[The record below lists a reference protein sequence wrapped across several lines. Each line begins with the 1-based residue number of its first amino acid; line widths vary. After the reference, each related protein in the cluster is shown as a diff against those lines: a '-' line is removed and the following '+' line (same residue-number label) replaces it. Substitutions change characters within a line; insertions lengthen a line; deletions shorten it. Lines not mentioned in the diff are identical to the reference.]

1 MTEDK
6 TRHEEQA
13 NERTTSREAQTNP
26 REESVIDSIAV
37 LPARNLVVYPHM
49 TATLVADRPGSVK
62 ALEEALQQDKMA
74 MVLMQRNP
82 DTEQPAPDELHGYG
96 TLVRI
101 RNLMKLPEDR
111 IHAVVHGVSRARVTE
126 VLETDPILRVRAEL
140 QSVRQDDSRDESVA
154 ESMEGKAL
162 VHNLVE
168 QFQRL
173 IDLVPTMS
181 EELRIPLLNLDDNP
195 SKMADFIA
203 FNLKLSR
210 EDQQAMLELG
220 DVRDRLKALT
230 FLIAREIEVAETG
243 SRIQSQVEDKMGKA
257 QREYYLREQMKAI
270 QRELGEEGEAHG
282 EELAGMREKIEAAG
296 MPEEARAEA
305 ERELKRL
312 ERIPA
317 ISPEYS
323 TLRTYLEWLSELP
336 WSSSSDDQLDIARA
350 RTILD
355 DDHYG
360 LEKIKDRILEHLA
373 VRSLKPDSKGSIL
386 CFVGPPGVGKTS
398 LGKSIARALDRRFV
412 RISLGGVHDEADI
425 RGHRRTYIG
434 ALPGRIIQSLRKAGT
449 NNPVFMLDE
458 IDKLGRDF
466 RGDPASALLEVLD
479 PEQNDTFTDHYVD
492 LPFDLSNVMF
502 VTTANMLAGIPEPL
516 RDRMEVIALSGYTE
530 EEKIE
535 IARRYLVPRELE
547 AHGLT
552 SEDATLDDGAVGRII
567 SAYTREA
574 GLRNLERKI
583 RTVVRKSAR
592 AVAEGETPPFAVAAD
607 DLPRYLGPPEYFSE
621 TAERTEEPGV
631 AIGLAWTPAGGEI
644 MFVEASKMPG
654 GRGLTL
660 TGQLGDVMKESARTA
675 LTYVRSHAADWQIDP
690 TFFGDHDI
698 HIHLPVGAIPKDGPS
713 AGVALVT
720 VLTSLLTGRPV
731 RNDLAMTGEVTLRG
745 KVMPVGGIK
754 EKVLGA
760 MRAGITTIIL
770 PRRNEKDLDDVP
782 AAVKE
787 KLGFCLVD
795 RIDQVLELALM
806 DQPGRIREDAQDD
819 VREDARE
826 TESTWVEPLEG
837 GVAVTTRDMNLN

>member
-1 MTEDK
+1 MVEVK
-6 TRHEEQA
+6 ALQEI
-13 NERTTSREAQTNP
+13 QTNLQ
-26 REESVIDSIAV
+26 EDSVIESIAV
-37 LPARNLVVYPHM
+37 LPVRNLVVYPHM
-49 TATLVADRPGSVK
+49 AAALVADRPGSVK
-62 ALEEALQQDKMA
+62 ALDEALQQDKV
-74 MVLMQRNP
+74 VLILAQRDPETDRPTP
-82 DTEQPAPDELHGYG
+82 DDLYEYG

-101 RNLMKLPEDR
+101 YKMMKLPEDSL
-111 IHAVVHGVSRARVTE
+111 HAVVHGVSRARVLE
-126 VLETDPILRVRAEL
+126 VLETEPVMRARVEL
-140 QSVRQDDSRDESVA
+140 QAERKN

-162 VHNLVE
+162 AHNLAE

-173 IDLVPTMS
+173 IELVPTMS
-181 EELRIPLLNLDDNP
+181 EELRIPLLNLEDQP
-195 SKMADFIA
+195 SKMADFVA
-203 FNLKLSR
+203 FNLRISL
-210 EDQQAMLELG
+210 EDQQAMLELS
-220 DVRDRLKALT
+220 DVKDRLKALT
-230 FLIAREIEVAETG
+230 FLIAQEVEVAETG

-270 QRELGEEGEAHG
+270 RRELGEDGEDGEGQG
-282 EELAGMREKIEAAG
+282 EDLSGLREKIDEAG
-296 MPEEARAEA
+296 LPDLARVEA
-305 ERELKRL
+305 ERELQRL
-312 ERIPA
+312 ERIPS

-336 WSSSSDDQLDIARA
+336 WSVSSEDQLDIERA
-350 RTILD
+350 REILD
-355 DDHYG
+355 EDHYG

-373 VRSLKPDSKGSIL
+373 VRSLKPDLKGSIL

-398 LGKSIARALDRRFV
+398 LGKSIARALGRQFV
-412 RISLGGVHDEADI
+412 RISLGGVHDEAEI

-434 ALPGRIIQSLRKAGT
+434 ALPGRIIQSIRKAGT

-466 RGDPASALLEVLD
+466 RGDPSSALLEVLD
-479 PEQNDTFTDHYVD
+479 PEQNDTFTDHYID

-516 RDRMEVIALSGYTE
+516 RDRMEVIELSGYTE

-547 AHGLT
+547 THGLST
-552 SEDATLDDGAVGRII
+552 EDVVFDDRSVGRII
-567 SAYTREA
+567 ADYTREA

-583 RTVVRKSAR
+583 RTVARKSAR
-592 AVAEGETPPFAVAAD
+592 SVAEGQAPPFPVSED
-607 DLPRYLGPPEYFSE
+607 DLHRYLGPPEYFSE
-621 TAERTEEPGV
+621 TAERTGEPGV

-644 MFVEASKMPG
+644 MFVEASKMSG
-654 GRGLTL
+654 GKGLTL
-660 TGQLGDVMKESARTA
+660 TGQLGDVMKESARAA

-690 TFFGDHDI
+690 AFFGAHDI

-720 VLTSLLTGRPV
+720 VLTSLFTGRPV

-770 PRRNEKDLDDVP
+770 PRRNEKDLADVP

-795 RIDQVLELALM
+795 HIDQVLELALM
-806 DQPGRIREDAQDD
+806 DGRVEDEP
-819 VREDARE
+819 VDAP
-826 TESTWVEPLEG
+826 ESDEAWAESLEG
-837 GVAVTTRDMNLN
+837 GVAVAPRDANLN

>member
-1 MTEDK
+1 MAEVKALQEFQQNLQEDAMI
-6 TRHEEQA
+6 E
-13 NERTTSREAQTNP
+13 
-26 REESVIDSIAV
+26 SIAV
-37 LPARNLVVYPHM
+37 LPVRNLVVYPHM
-49 TATLVADRPGSVK
+49 AAALVADRPGSVK
-62 ALEEALQQDKMA
+62 ALDEALQQDKM
-74 MVLMQRNP
+74 VLILAQRDPETERPTP
-82 DTEQPAPDELHGYG
+82 DDLYTYG

-101 RNLMKLPEDR
+101 YKMMKLPGDSL
-111 IHAVVHGVSRARVTE
+111 HAVVHGVSRARVVE
-126 VLETDPILRVRAEL
+126 VLETEPVMRARVEL
-140 QSVRQDDSRDESVA
+140 QTERKN

-162 VHNLVE
+162 AHNLSE

-173 IDLVPTMS
+173 IELVPTMS
-181 EELRIPLLNLDDNP
+181 EELRIPLLNLVDQP

-203 FNLKLSR
+203 FNLKISL
-210 EDQQAMLELG
+210 EDQQAMLELS
-220 DVRDRLKALT
+220 DVKDRLKALT
-230 FLIAREIEVAETG
+230 FLIAQEVEVAETG

-257 QREYYLREQMKAI
+257 QREYYLREQMQAI
-270 QRELGEEGEAHG
+270 RRELGEDGEGQG
-282 EELAGMREKIEAAG
+282 EDLSDLREKIDEAG
-296 MPEEARAEA
+296 LPDLARVEA
-305 ERELKRL
+305 ERELQRL
-312 ERIPA
+312 ERIPS

-336 WSSSSDDQLDIARA
+336 WSVSSEDQLDIARA
-350 RTILD
+350 REILD
-355 DDHYG
+355 EDHYG
-360 LEKIKDRILEHLA
+360 LDKIKDRILEHLA
-373 VRSLKPDSKGSIL
+373 VRSLKPDLKGSIL

-398 LGKSIARALDRRFV
+398 LGKSIARALGRNFV
-412 RISLGGVHDEADI
+412 RISLGGVHDEAEI

-434 ALPGRIIQSLRKAGT
+434 ALPGRIVQSIRKAGT
-449 NNPVFMLDE
+449 NNPVYMLDE

-466 RGDPASALLEVLD
+466 RGDPSSALLEVLD
-479 PEQNDTFTDHYVD
+479 PEQNDTFTDHYID

-516 RDRMEVIALSGYTE
+516 RDRMEVIELSGYTE

-547 AHGLT
+547 SHGLST
-552 SEDATLDDGAVGRII
+552 GDVVFDDRAIGRII
-567 SAYTREA
+567 ADYTREA

-583 RTVVRKSAR
+583 RTVARKAAR
-592 AVAEGETPPFAVAAD
+592 SVAEGQSPPFHVTGEH
-607 DLPRYLGPPEYFSE
+607 LHPYLGPAEYFSE
-621 TAERTEEPGV
+621 TAERTGEPGV

-644 MFVEASKMPG
+644 MFVEASKMSG
-654 GRGLTL
+654 GKGLTL
-660 TGQLGDVMKESARTA
+660 TGQLGDVMKESARAA

-690 TFFGDHDI
+690 AFFGAHDI

-720 VLTSLLTGRPV
+720 VLTSLFTGRPV

-745 KVMPVGGIK
+745 RVMPVGGIK

-795 RIDQVLELALM
+795 HIDQVLALALM
-806 DQPGRIREDAQDD
+806 DEPVEDQPVDDPSVDDPSADDRTVDAPKREEAW
-819 VREDARE
+819 
-826 TESTWVEPLEG
+826 TESLEG
-837 GVAVTTRDMNLN
+837 GVTVATRDANLN

>member
-1 MTEDK
+1 MAELKALQEVKMNLQED
-6 TRHEEQA
+6 
-13 NERTTSREAQTNP
+13 
-26 REESVIDSIAV
+26 SVIESIAV
-37 LPARNLVVYPHM
+37 LPVRDLVVYPHM
-49 TATLVADRPGSVK
+49 AAALVADRPGSVK
-62 ALEEALQQDKMA
+62 ALDEALQQDKM
-74 MVLMQRNP
+74 VLILAQR
-82 DTEQPAPDELHGYG
+82 DAETDRPAPDDLYKYG

-101 RNLMKLPEDR
+101 YKMMKLPEDSL
-111 IHAVVHGVSRARVTE
+111 HAVVHGVSRARVMEVIETE
-126 VLETDPILRVRAEL
+126 PVMRVRVEL
-140 QSVRQDDSRDESVA
+140 QAERQD

-162 VHNLVE
+162 AHNLAE

-173 IDLVPTMS
+173 IELVPTMS
-181 EELRIPLLNLDDNP
+181 EELRIPLLNLEDQP

-203 FNLKLSR
+203 FNLKLSL
-210 EDQQAMLELG
+210 EDQQAMLELS

-230 FLIAREIEVAETG
+230 FLITREIEVAETG

-270 QRELGEEGEAHG
+270 QRELGEDSENQGEDM
-282 EELAGMREKIEAAG
+282 AGLREKIEEAG

-317 ISPEYS
+317 VSPEYS

-336 WSSSSDDQLDIARA
+336 WSVSSDDQLDIERA
-350 RTILD
+350 REVLD
-355 DDHYG
+355 EDHYG

-373 VRSLKPDSKGSIL
+373 VRSLKPDLKGSIL

-398 LGKSIARALDRRFV
+398 LGKSIARALDRQFV
-412 RISLGGVHDEADI
+412 RISLGGVHDEAEI

-434 ALPGRIIQSLRKAGT
+434 ALPGRIIQSIRKAGT

-466 RGDPASALLEVLD
+466 RGDPSSALLEVLD
-479 PEQNDTFTDHYVD
+479 PEQNDTFTDHYID

-502 VTTANMLAGIPEPL
+502 VTTANMLAGIPAPL
-516 RDRMEVIALSGYTE
+516 RDRMEVIELSGYTE

-535 IARRYLVPRELE
+535 IARRYLIPRELE
-547 AHGLT
+547 THGL
-552 SEDATLDDGAVGRII
+552 SAEDVVFDYRAIGRTI
-567 SAYTREA
+567 SDYTREA

-583 RTVVRKSAR
+583 RTIARKSAR
-592 AVAEGETPPFAVAAD
+592 SVAEGQSPPFLVASED
-607 DLPRYLGPPEYFSE
+607 DLHRYLGPPEYYSE
-621 TAERTEEPGV
+621 TAERTGEPGV

-644 MFVEASKMPG
+644 MFVEASKMSG
-654 GRGLTL
+654 GKGLTL
-660 TGQLGDVMKESARTA
+660 TGQLGDVMKESARAA

-690 TFFGDHDI
+690 AFFDRHDI
-698 HIHLPVGAIPKDGPS
+698 HVHLPAGAIPKDGPS

-720 VLTSLLTGRPV
+720 VLTSLLSGRPV

-760 MRAGITTIIL
+760 MRAGVTTIIL

-795 RIDQVLELALM
+795 HIDQVLELALM
-806 DQPGRIREDAQDD
+806 DPPVDTPENDGL
-819 VREDARE
+819 
-826 TESTWVEPLEG
+826 ESDGTWVENLEG
-837 GVAVTTRDMNLN
+837 GVTVSTRDANLN

>member
-1 MTEDK
+1 MAEDK
-6 TRHEEQA
+6 ALQA
-13 NERTTSREAQTNP
+13 IETNLQ
-26 REESVIDSIAV
+26 EDTVIESIAV
-37 LPARNLVVYPHM
+37 LPVRNLVVYPHM
-49 TATLVADRPGSVK
+49 AAALVADRLGSVK
-62 ALEEALQQDKMA
+62 ALDEALQQDKM
-74 MVLMQRNP
+74 VLILAQRDP
-82 DTEQPAPDELHGYG
+82 ETDRPEPGDLYKFG

-101 RNLMKLPEDR
+101 YKMMKLPGDSL
-111 IHAVVHGVSRARVTE
+111 HAVVHGVSRARVLE
-126 VLETDPILRVRAEL
+126 VLETEPIMRARVEL
-140 QSVRQDDSRDESVA
+140 QAERKN

-162 VHNLVE
+162 AHNLAE

-173 IDLVPTMS
+173 IELVPTMS
-181 EELRIPLLNLDDNP
+181 EELRIPLLNLEDQP

-203 FNLKLSR
+203 FNLKISL
-210 EDQQAMLELG
+210 EDQQAMLELS
-220 DVRDRLKALT
+220 DVKDRLKALT
-230 FLIAREIEVAETG
+230 FLIAHEIEVAETG

-270 QRELGEEGEAHG
+270 QQELGEDVKGQGED
-282 EELAGMREKIEAAG
+282 LSDLREKIDEAG
-296 MPEEARAEA
+296 LPDEARVEA
-305 ERELKRL
+305 ERELQRL
-312 ERIPA
+312 ERIPS

-336 WSSSSDDQLDIARA
+336 WSVSSEDQLDIGNARE
-350 RTILD
+350 ILD
-355 DDHYG
+355 EDHYG
-360 LEKIKDRILEHLA
+360 LEKIKDRILEHLS
-373 VRSLKPDSKGSIL
+373 VRSLKPDLKGSIL

-398 LGKSIARALDRRFV
+398 LGKSIARALGRRFA
-412 RISLGGVHDEADI
+412 RISLGGVHDEAEI

-434 ALPGRIIQSLRKAGT
+434 ALPGRIIQSIRKAGT

-466 RGDPASALLEVLD
+466 RGDPSSALLEVLD
-479 PEQNDTFTDHYVD
+479 PEQNDTFTDHYID

-516 RDRMEVIALSGYTE
+516 RDRMEVIELSGYTE
-530 EEKIE
+530 VEKIE

-547 AHGLT
+547 THGLST
-552 SEDATLDDGAVGRII
+552 EDVVFDDRAIGRII
-567 SAYTREA
+567 ADYTREA

-592 AVAEGETPPFAVAAD
+592 SVAEGQAPPFTVSVA
-607 DLPRYLGPPEYFSE
+607 DLHRYLGPPEYFSE
-621 TAERTEEPGV
+621 TAERTGEPGV

-644 MFVEASKMPG
+644 MFVEASKMTG
-654 GRGLTL
+654 GKGLTL
-660 TGQLGDVMKESARTA
+660 TGQLGDVMKESARAA
-675 LTYVRSHAADWQIDP
+675 LTYVRSHAAEWQIDP
-690 TFFGDHDI
+690 AFFAGHDI

-720 VLTSLLTGRPV
+720 VLTSLFTGRPV

-745 KVMPVGGIK
+745 KVMPVGGVK

-795 RIDQVLELALM
+795 HIDQVLELALM
-806 DQPGRIREDAQDD
+806 DEPVDDEPVDAESEDD
-819 VREDARE
+819 EPIDAPERDE
-826 TESTWVEPLEG
+826 AWAENLEG
-837 GVAVTTRDMNLN
+837 GVTVAPRDANLN

>member
-1 MTEDK
+1 MAELKALQEVKSNLQED
-6 TRHEEQA
+6 
-13 NERTTSREAQTNP
+13 
-26 REESVIDSIAV
+26 SVIESIAV
-37 LPARNLVVYPHM
+37 LPVRDLVVYPHM
-49 TATLVADRPGSVK
+49 AAALVADRPGSVK
-62 ALEEALQQDKMA
+62 ALDEALQQDKM
-74 MVLMQRNP
+74 VLILAQRDP
-82 DTEQPAPDELHGYG
+82 ETDLPAPGDLYKYG

-101 RNLMKLPEDR
+101 YKMMKLPEDSL
-111 IHAVVHGVSRARVTE
+111 HAVVHGVSRARVMEVIETE
-126 VLETDPILRVRAEL
+126 PVMRVRVEL
-140 QSVRQDDSRDESVA
+140 QAERQD
-154 ESMEGKAL
+154 ESMERKAL
-162 VHNLVE
+162 AHNLAE

-173 IDLVPTMS
+173 IELVPTMS
-181 EELRIPLLNLDDNP
+181 EELRIPLLNLEDQP

-203 FNLKLSR
+203 FNLKLSL
-210 EDQQAMLELG
+210 EDQQAMLELS

-230 FLIAREIEVAETG
+230 FLITREIEVAETG

-270 QRELGEEGEAHG
+270 QRELGEDSDNQGED
-282 EELAGMREKIEAAG
+282 LAGLREKIEEAG

-317 ISPEYS
+317 VSPEYS

-336 WSSSSDDQLDIARA
+336 WSVSSDDQLDIERA
-350 RTILD
+350 REILD
-355 DDHYG
+355 EDHYG
-360 LEKIKDRILEHLA
+360 LEKIKDRILEHLS
-373 VRSLKPDSKGSIL
+373 VRKLKPDLKGSIL

-398 LGKSIARALDRRFV
+398 LGKSIARALGRQFV
-412 RISLGGVHDEADI
+412 RISLGGVHDEAEI

-434 ALPGRIIQSLRKAGT
+434 ALPGRIIQSIRKAGT
-449 NNPVFMLDE
+449 KNPVFMLDE

-466 RGDPASALLEVLD
+466 RGDPSSALLEVLD
-479 PEQNDTFTDHYVD
+479 PEQNDTFTDHYID

-502 VTTANMLAGIPEPL
+502 VTTANMLAGIPAPL
-516 RDRMEVIALSGYTE
+516 RDRMEVIELSGYTE

-535 IARRYLVPRELE
+535 IARRYLIPRELE
-547 AHGLT
+547 THGL
-552 SEDATLDDGAVGRII
+552 SAEDVVFDNRAIGRTI
-567 SAYTREA
+567 SDYTREA

-583 RTVVRKSAR
+583 RTIARKSAR
-592 AVAEGETPPFAVAAD
+592 SVAEGQSPPFLVASEE
-607 DLPRYLGPPEYFSE
+607 DLRRYLGPPEYYSE
-621 TAERTEEPGV
+621 TAERTGEPGV

-644 MFVEASKMPG
+644 MFVEASKMSG
-654 GRGLTL
+654 GKGLTL
-660 TGQLGDVMKESARTA
+660 TGQLGDVMKESARAA

-690 TFFGDHDI
+690 AFFDRHDI
-698 HIHLPVGAIPKDGPS
+698 HIHLPAGAIPKDGPS

-720 VLTSLLTGRPV
+720 VLTSLLSGRPV

-795 RIDQVLELALM
+795 DIDQVLELALM
-806 DQPGRIREDAQDD
+806 DPPVDAP
-819 VREDARE
+819 ENDAP
-826 TESTWVEPLEG
+826 ESDGTWVENLEG
-837 GVAVTTRDMNLN
+837 GVTVSTRDANLN

>member
-1 MTEDK
+1 MAETKALQEV
-6 TRHEEQA
+6 TVNLQE
-13 NERTTSREAQTNP
+13 N
-26 REESVIDSIAV
+26 SVIESIAV
-37 LPARNLVVYPHM
+37 LPVRNLVVYPHM
-49 TATLVADRPGSVK
+49 AAALVADRPASVK
-62 ALEEALQQDKMA
+62 ALDEALQQDKMV
-74 MVLMQRNP
+74 MILSQRDP
-82 DTEQPAPDELHGYG
+82 DPAQRALDTGQRSLDLVQQDPETDQPSPDDLFKFG

-101 RNLMKLPEDR
+101 YKTMKLPEDNL
-111 IHAVVHGVSRARVTE
+111 HAVVHGVSRARVLD
-126 VLETDPILRVRAEL
+126 VLETEPIMRVRVEL
-140 QSVRQDDSRDESVA
+140 QAERNL

-162 VHNLVE
+162 AHNLAE

-173 IDLVPTMS
+173 IELVPTMS
-181 EELRIPLLNLDDNP
+181 EELRIPLLNLEDQP

-203 FNLKLSR
+203 FNLKITL
-210 EDQQAMLELG
+210 EDQQSILELS
-220 DVRDRLKALT
+220 DIEARLKELT

-270 QRELGEEGEAHG
+270 QQELGDDGDVPGED
-282 EELAGMREKIEAAG
+282 LADLRGKIEKAG
-296 MPEEARAEA
+296 LSDEAR
-305 ERELKRL
+305 REVDREIKRL
-312 ERIPA
+312 ARIPST
-317 ISPEYS
+317 SPEHS

-336 WSSSSDDQLDIARA
+336 WSVSSDDQLDIERA
-350 RTILD
+350 REILD
-355 DDHYG
+355 EDHYG

-373 VRSLKPDSKGSIL
+373 VRSLKPDLKGSIL
-386 CFVGPPGVGKTS
+386 CFAGPPGVGKTS
-398 LGKSIARALDRRFV
+398 LGRSIARALGRRFV
-412 RISLGGVHDEADI
+412 RISLGGVHDEAEI

-434 ALPGRIIQSLRKAGT
+434 ALPGRIIQSIRKAGT

-479 PEQNDTFTDHYVD
+479 PEQNDTFTDHYID

-502 VTTANMLAGIPEPL
+502 VTTANTLAGIPEPL
-516 RDRMEVIALSGYTE
+516 RDRMEVIELSGYTE

-547 AHGLT
+547 THGLT
-552 SEDATLDDGAVGRII
+552 ADDVLLDDRAVGRTI
-567 SAYTREA
+567 SDHTREA

-583 RTVVRKSAR
+583 RTIVRKSAR
-592 AVAEGETPPFAVAAD
+592 SVAEGQAPPFRISED
-607 DLPRYLGPPEYFSE
+607 DLHRYLGPPEFFSE
-621 TAERTEEPGV
+621 TAERTGDPGV

-654 GRGLTL
+654 RKGLTL
-660 TGQLGDVMKESARTA
+660 TGQLGDVMKESAQAA
-675 LTYVRSHAADWQIDP
+675 LTYVRSHAGEWQIDP
-690 TFFGDHDI
+690 AFFGRHDI

-720 VLTSLLTGRPV
+720 VLTSLLSGRAV

-745 KVMPVGGIK
+745 KVMPVGGVK

-795 RIDQVLELALM
+795 HIDQVLELALM
-806 DQPGRIREDAQDD
+806 DEPVDSP
-819 VREDARE
+819 
-826 TESTWVEPLEG
+826 ESDGTWVASMQG
-837 GVAVTTRDMNLN
+837 GVAVSTRDANLN

>member
-1 MTEDK
+1 MAESKALQEVQMNLQED
-6 TRHEEQA
+6 
-13 NERTTSREAQTNP
+13 
-26 REESVIDSIAV
+26 SVIESIAV
-37 LPARNLVVYPHM
+37 LPVRNLVVYPHM
-49 TATLVADRPGSVK
+49 AAALVADRPGSVK
-62 ALEEALQQDKMA
+62 ALDEALQQDKM
-74 MVLMQRNP
+74 VLILAQRDP
-82 DTEQPAPDELHGYG
+82 ETDRPAPDDLYKFG

-101 RNLMKLPEDR
+101 YKTMKLPEDSL
-111 IHAVVHGVSRARVTE
+111 HAVVHGVSRARVMA
-126 VLETDPILRVRAEL
+126 VLETEPVMRVRVEL
-140 QSVRQDDSRDESVA
+140 QAERQD

-162 VHNLVE
+162 AHNLAE

-173 IDLVPTMS
+173 IELVPTMS
-181 EELRIPLLNLDDNP
+181 EELRIPLLNLEDQP
-195 SKMADFIA
+195 AKMADFIA
-203 FNLKLSR
+203 FNLKLSL
-210 EDQQAMLELG
+210 EDQQAMLELS

-230 FLIAREIEVAETG
+230 FLITREIEVAETG

-270 QRELGEEGEAHG
+270 QRELGEDADTHG
-282 EELAGMREKIEAAG
+282 EDLAGLREKIEEAG

-312 ERIPA
+312 ERVPA
-317 ISPEYS
+317 VSPEYS

-336 WSSSSDDQLDIARA
+336 WSVSSDDQLDIGRA
-350 RTILD
+350 REILD
-355 DDHYG
+355 EDHYG
-360 LEKIKDRILEHLA
+360 LEKIKDRILEHLS
-373 VRSLKPDSKGSIL
+373 VRKLKPDLKGSIL

-398 LGKSIARALDRRFV
+398 LGKSIARALGRQFA
-412 RISLGGVHDEADI
+412 RISLGGVHDEAEI

-434 ALPGRIIQSLRKAGT
+434 ALPGRIIQSIRKAGT

-466 RGDPASALLEVLD
+466 RGDPSSALLEVLD
-479 PEQNDTFTDHYVD
+479 PEQNDTFTDHYID

-502 VTTANMLAGIPEPL
+502 VTTANMLAGIPAPL
-516 RDRMEVIALSGYTE
+516 RDRMEVIELSGYTE

-535 IARRYLVPRELE
+535 IARRYLIPRELE
-547 AHGLT
+547 THGL
-552 SEDATLDDGAVGRII
+552 SAEDVVFDDRAIGRTI
-567 SAYTREA
+567 SDYTREA

-583 RTVVRKSAR
+583 RTIARKSAR
-592 AVAEGETPPFAVAAD
+592 SVAEGQSPPFLVASD
-607 DLPRYLGPPEYFSE
+607 EDLHRYLGPPEYYSE
-621 TAERTEEPGV
+621 TAERTGEAGV

-644 MFVEASKMPG
+644 MFVEASKMSG
-654 GRGLTL
+654 GKGLTL
-660 TGQLGDVMKESARTA
+660 TGQLGDVMKESARAA

-690 TFFGDHDI
+690 AFFDRHDI
-698 HIHLPVGAIPKDGPS
+698 HIHLPAGAIPKDGPS

-720 VLTSLLTGRPV
+720 VLTSLLSGRPV

-795 RIDQVLELALM
+795 HIDQVLELALM
-806 DQPGRIREDAQDD
+806 DPPVDTPENDAP
-819 VREDARE
+819 
-826 TESTWVEPLEG
+826 ESDGTWVENLES
-837 GVAVTTRDMNLN
+837 GVTVSTRDANLN

>member
-1 MTEDK
+1 MAELKALQEVKMNLQED
-6 TRHEEQA
+6 
-13 NERTTSREAQTNP
+13 
-26 REESVIDSIAV
+26 SVIESIAV
-37 LPARNLVVYPHM
+37 LPVRDLVVYPHM
-49 TATLVADRPGSVK
+49 AAALVADRPGSVK
-62 ALEEALQQDKMA
+62 ALDEALQQDKM
-74 MVLMQRNP
+74 VLILAQR
-82 DTEQPAPDELHGYG
+82 DAEADRPAPDDLYNYG

-101 RNLMKLPEDR
+101 YKMMKLPEDSL
-111 IHAVVHGVSRARVTE
+111 HAVVHGVSRARVMEVIETE
-126 VLETDPILRVRAEL
+126 PVMRVRVEL
-140 QSVRQDDSRDESVA
+140 QAERQD

-162 VHNLVE
+162 AHNLAE

-173 IDLVPTMS
+173 IELVPTMS
-181 EELRIPLLNLDDNP
+181 EELRIPLLNLEDQP

-203 FNLKLSR
+203 FNLKLSL
-210 EDQQAMLELG
+210 EDQQAMLELS

-230 FLIAREIEVAETG
+230 FLITREIEVAETG

-270 QRELGEEGEAHG
+270 QRELGEDADTHG
-282 EELAGMREKIEAAG
+282 DDLSGLREKIEEAG
-296 MPEEARAEA
+296 MPDEARAEA
-305 ERELKRL
+305 EREFKRL

-317 ISPEYS
+317 VSPEYS

-336 WSSSSDDQLDIARA
+336 WSVSSDDQLDIERA
-350 RTILD
+350 REILD
-355 DDHYG
+355 EDHYG

-373 VRSLKPDSKGSIL
+373 VRSLKPDLKGSIL

-398 LGKSIARALDRRFV
+398 LGKSIARALGRQFV
-412 RISLGGVHDEADI
+412 RISLGGVHDEAEI

-434 ALPGRIIQSLRKAGT
+434 ALPGRIIQSIRKAGT

-466 RGDPASALLEVLD
+466 RGDPSSALLEVLD
-479 PEQNDTFTDHYVD
+479 PEQNDTFTDHYID

-502 VTTANMLAGIPEPL
+502 VTTANMLAGIPAPL
-516 RDRMEVIALSGYTE
+516 RDRMEVIELSGYTE

-535 IARRYLVPRELE
+535 IARRYLIPRELE
-547 AHGLT
+547 THGL
-552 SEDATLDDGAVGRII
+552 SAEDVEFDDRAIGRTI
-567 SAYTREA
+567 SDYTREA

-583 RTVVRKSAR
+583 RTIARKSAR
-592 AVAEGETPPFAVAAD
+592 SVAEGQSPPFLVASED
-607 DLPRYLGPPEYFSE
+607 DLHRYLGPPEYYSE
-621 TAERTEEPGV
+621 TAERTGEPGV

-644 MFVEASKMPG
+644 MFVEASKMSG
-654 GRGLTL
+654 GKGLTL
-660 TGQLGDVMKESARTA
+660 TGQLGDVMKESARAA

-690 TFFGDHDI
+690 AFFDRHDI
-698 HIHLPVGAIPKDGPS
+698 HVHLPAGAIPKDGPS

-720 VLTSLLTGRPV
+720 VLTSLLSGRPV

-760 MRAGITTIIL
+760 MRAGVTTIIL

-795 RIDQVLELALM
+795 HIDQVLELALM
-806 DQPGRIREDAQDD
+806 DPPVDTPENDGP
-819 VREDARE
+819 
-826 TESTWVEPLEG
+826 ESDGTWVENLEG
-837 GVAVTTRDMNLN
+837 GVTVSTRDANLN

>member
-1 MTEDK
+1 MAELKALQEVKMNLQED
-6 TRHEEQA
+6 
-13 NERTTSREAQTNP
+13 
-26 REESVIDSIAV
+26 SVIESIAV
-37 LPARNLVVYPHM
+37 LPVRDLVVYPHM
-49 TATLVADRPGSVK
+49 AAALVADRPGSVK
-62 ALEEALQQDKMA
+62 ALDEALQQDKM
-74 MVLMQRNP
+74 VLILAQR
-82 DTEQPAPDELHGYG
+82 DAETDRPAPDDLYKYG

-101 RNLMKLPEDR
+101 YKMMKLPEDSL
-111 IHAVVHGVSRARVTE
+111 HAVVHGVSRARVMEVIETE
-126 VLETDPILRVRAEL
+126 PVMRVRVEL
-140 QSVRQDDSRDESVA
+140 QAERQD

-162 VHNLVE
+162 AHNLAE

-173 IDLVPTMS
+173 IELVPTMS
-181 EELRIPLLNLDDNP
+181 EELRIPLLNLEDQP

-203 FNLKLSR
+203 FNLKLSL
-210 EDQQAMLELG
+210 EDQQAMLELS

-230 FLIAREIEVAETG
+230 FLITREIEVAETG

-270 QRELGEEGEAHG
+270 QRELGEDADTHG
-282 EELAGMREKIEAAG
+282 DDLSGLREKIEEAG
-296 MPEEARAEA
+296 MPDEARAEA
-305 ERELKRL
+305 EREFKRL

-317 ISPEYS
+317 VSPEYS

-336 WSSSSDDQLDIARA
+336 WSVSSDDQLDIERA
-350 RTILD
+350 REILD
-355 DDHYG
+355 EDHYG

-373 VRSLKPDSKGSIL
+373 VRSLKPDLKGSIL

-398 LGKSIARALDRRFV
+398 LGKSIARALGRQFV
-412 RISLGGVHDEADI
+412 RISLGGVHDEAEI

-434 ALPGRIIQSLRKAGT
+434 ALPGRIIQSIRKAGT

-466 RGDPASALLEVLD
+466 RGDPSSALLEVLD
-479 PEQNDTFTDHYVD
+479 PEQNDTFTDHYID

-502 VTTANMLAGIPEPL
+502 VTTANMLAGIPAPL
-516 RDRMEVIALSGYTE
+516 RDRMEVIELSGYTE

-535 IARRYLVPRELE
+535 IARRYLIPRELE
-547 AHGLT
+547 TQGL
-552 SEDATLDDGAVGRII
+552 SAEDVEFDDRAIGRTI
-567 SAYTREA
+567 SDYTREA

-583 RTVVRKSAR
+583 RTIARKSAR
-592 AVAEGETPPFAVAAD
+592 SVAEGQSPPFLVASED
-607 DLPRYLGPPEYFSE
+607 DLHRYLGPPEYYSE
-621 TAERTEEPGV
+621 TAERTGEPGV

-644 MFVEASKMPG
+644 MFVEASKMSG
-654 GRGLTL
+654 GKGLTL
-660 TGQLGDVMKESARTA
+660 TGQLGDVMKESARAA

-690 TFFGDHDI
+690 AFFDRHDI
-698 HIHLPVGAIPKDGPS
+698 HVHLPAGAIPKDGPS

-720 VLTSLLTGRPV
+720 VLTSLLSGRPV

-760 MRAGITTIIL
+760 MRAGVTTIIL

-795 RIDQVLELALM
+795 HIDQVLELALM
-806 DQPGRIREDAQDD
+806 DPPVDTPENDGP
-819 VREDARE
+819 
-826 TESTWVEPLEG
+826 ESDGTWVENLEG
-837 GVAVTTRDMNLN
+837 GVTVSTRDANLN

>member
-1 MTEDK
+1 MAEHK
-6 TRHEEQA
+6 ALQEVPV
-13 NERTTSREAQTNP
+13 NLREN
-26 REESVIDSIAV
+26 SVIESIAV
-37 LPARNLVVYPHM
+37 LPVRNLVVYPHM
-49 TATLVADRPGSVK
+49 AAALVADRPGSVK
-62 ALEEALQQDKMA
+62 TLDEALQQDKM
-74 MVLMQRNP
+74 VLILAQRDPKTAKPTP
-82 DTEQPAPDELHGYG
+82 DDLYSFG

-101 RNLMKLPEDR
+101 YKTMKLPEDSL
-111 IHAVVHGVSRARVTE
+111 HAVVHGVARARVME
-126 VLETDPILRVRAEL
+126 VLETEPVLRVQVEL
-140 QSVRQDDSRDESVA
+140 QAEQKN
-154 ESMEGKAL
+154 ESMEGKGLA
-162 VHNLVE
+162 HNLTE

-181 EELRIPLLNLDDNP
+181 EELRIPLLNLEDQP
-195 SKMADFIA
+195 SKLADFIA
-203 FNLKLSR
+203 FNLKISL
-210 EDQQAMLELG
+210 EDQQAMLELS
-220 DVRDRLKALT
+220 DVQQRLRALT
-230 FLIAREIEVAETG
+230 FVITREIEVAETG
-243 SRIQSQVEDKMGKA
+243 SRIQSQVEDKMGKT

-270 QRELGEEGEAHG
+270 QRELGEDGDGQGEDLSDLRAKID
-282 EELAGMREKIEAAG
+282 EAGL
-296 MPEEARAEA
+296 PDEARAEA

-312 ERIPA
+312 ERIPS

-336 WSSSSDDQLDIARA
+336 WSVSSDDQLDVGNARA
-350 RTILD
+350 ILD
-355 DDHYG
+355 EDHYG

-373 VRSLKPDSKGSIL
+373 VRSLKPDLKGSIL

-398 LGKSIARALDRRFV
+398 LGRSIARALGRQFV
-412 RISLGGVHDEADI
+412 RISLGGVHDEAEI

-434 ALPGRIIQSLRKAGT
+434 ALPGRIIQSIRKAGT

-479 PEQNDTFTDHYVD
+479 PEQNDTFTDHYID

-502 VTTANMLAGIPEPL
+502 VTTANMLGGIPAPL
-516 RDRMEVIALSGYTE
+516 RDRMEVIELSGYTE

-535 IARRYLVPRELE
+535 IARRYLVPRELD
-547 AHGLT
+547 AHGLAA
-552 SEDATLDDGAVGRII
+552 DGVGLDDRAIGRII
-567 SAYTREA
+567 SDYTREA

-583 RTVVRKSAR
+583 RTVARKSAR
-592 AVAEGETPPFAVAAD
+592 SVAEGQSPPFQVTEE
-607 DLPRYLGPPEYFSE
+607 DLHRYLGPPEYFSE
-621 TAERTEEPGV
+621 TAERTGDPGV

-644 MFVEASKMPG
+644 MFVEASKMSG
-654 GRGLTL
+654 GKGLTL
-660 TGQLGDVMKESARTA
+660 TGQLGDVMKESAQAA
-675 LTYVRSHAADWQIDP
+675 LTYVRSHAEEWRIDP
-690 TFFGDHDI
+690 AFFGSHDI

-795 RIDQVLELALM
+795 QIDQVLELALM
-806 DQPGRIREDAQDD
+806 DEPAGVPEEDG
-819 VREDARE
+819 
-826 TESTWVEPLEG
+826 TWVGSMQG
-837 GVAVTTRDMNLN
+837 GVTVPARDANLN

>member
-1 MTEDK
+1 MAELKALQEVKMNLQED
-6 TRHEEQA
+6 
-13 NERTTSREAQTNP
+13 
-26 REESVIDSIAV
+26 SVIESIAV
-37 LPARNLVVYPHM
+37 LPVRDLVVYPHM
-49 TATLVADRPGSVK
+49 AAALVADRPGSVK
-62 ALEEALQQDKMA
+62 ALDEALQQDKM
-74 MVLMQRNP
+74 VLILAQRDP
-82 DTEQPAPDELHGYG
+82 ETDRPAPGDLYKYG

-101 RNLMKLPEDR
+101 YKMMKLPEDSL
-111 IHAVVHGVSRARVTE
+111 HAVVHGVSRARVMEVIETE
-126 VLETDPILRVRAEL
+126 PVMRVRVEL
-140 QSVRQDDSRDESVA
+140 QAERQD

-162 VHNLVE
+162 AHNLAE

-173 IDLVPTMS
+173 IELVPTMS
-181 EELRIPLLNLDDNP
+181 EELRIPLLNLEDQP

-203 FNLKLSR
+203 FNLKLSL
-210 EDQQAMLELG
+210 EDQQAMLELS

-230 FLIAREIEVAETG
+230 FLITREIEVAETG
-243 SRIQSQVEDKMGKA
+243 SRIQSQVEDKMGKT

-270 QRELGEEGEAHG
+270 QRELGEDADTHG
-282 EELAGMREKIEAAG
+282 EDLAGLREKIEEAG

-305 ERELKRL
+305 ERELRRL

-317 ISPEYS
+317 VSPEYS

-336 WSSSSDDQLDIARA
+336 WSVSSDDQLDIERA
-350 RTILD
+350 GEILD
-355 DDHYG
+355 EDHYG

-373 VRSLKPDSKGSIL
+373 VRSLKPDLKGSIL

-398 LGKSIARALDRRFV
+398 LGRSIARALGRHFV
-412 RISLGGVHDEADI
+412 RISLGGVHDEAEI

-434 ALPGRIIQSLRKAGT
+434 ALPGRIIQSIRKAGT

-466 RGDPASALLEVLD
+466 RGDPSSALLEVLD
-479 PEQNDTFTDHYVD
+479 PEQNDTFTDHYID

-502 VTTANMLAGIPEPL
+502 VTTANMLAGIPAPL
-516 RDRMEVIALSGYTE
+516 RDRMEVIELSGYTE

-535 IARRYLVPRELE
+535 IARRYLIPRELE
-547 AHGLT
+547 THGL
-552 SEDATLDDGAVGRII
+552 SAEDVVFDDRAIGRVI
-567 SAYTREA
+567 SDYTREA

-583 RTVVRKSAR
+583 RTIARKSAR
-592 AVAEGETPPFAVAAD
+592 SVAEGQSPPFLVASEE
-607 DLPRYLGPPEYFSE
+607 DLHRYLGPPEYYSE
-621 TAERTEEPGV
+621 TAERTGEPGV

-644 MFVEASKMPG
+644 MFVEASKMSG
-654 GRGLTL
+654 GKGLTL
-660 TGQLGDVMKESARTA
+660 TGQLGDVMKESARA
-675 LTYVRSHAADWQIDP
+675 AMTYVRSHAADWQIDP
-690 TFFGDHDI
+690 AFFDRHDI
-698 HIHLPVGAIPKDGPS
+698 HIHLPAGAIPKDGPS

-720 VLTSLLTGRPV
+720 VLTSLLSGRPV

-760 MRAGITTIIL
+760 MRAGITTIIM

-795 RIDQVLELALM
+795 HIDQVLELALM
-806 DQPGRIREDAQDD
+806 DPPVDAP
-819 VREDARE
+819 ENDAP
-826 TESTWVEPLEG
+826 ESDGTWVKNLEG
-837 GVAVTTRDMNLN
+837 GVTVSTRDANLN

>member
-1 MTEDK
+1 MAEDK
-6 TRHEEQA
+6 ALQEIE
-13 NERTTSREAQTNP
+13 TNLQ
-26 REESVIDSIAV
+26 EDTVIESIAV
-37 LPARNLVVYPHM
+37 LPVRNLVVYPHM
-49 TATLVADRPGSVK
+49 AAALVADRLGSVK
-62 ALEEALQQDKMA
+62 ALDEALQQDKM
-74 MVLMQRNP
+74 VLILAQRDP
-82 DTEQPAPDELHGYG
+82 HTDRPEPGDLYKFG

-101 RNLMKLPEDR
+101 YKMMKLPGDSL
-111 IHAVVHGVSRARVTE
+111 HAVVHGVSRARVME
-126 VLETDPILRVRAEL
+126 VLETEPIMRARVEL
-140 QSVRQDDSRDESVA
+140 QAERKN

-162 VHNLVE
+162 AHNLAE

-173 IDLVPTMS
+173 IELVPTMS
-181 EELRIPLLNLDDNP
+181 EELRIPLLNLEDQP

-203 FNLKLSR
+203 FNLKISL
-210 EDQQAMLELG
+210 EDQQAMLELS
-220 DVRDRLKALT
+220 DVKDRLKALT
-230 FLIAREIEVAETG
+230 FLIAHEIEVAETG

-270 QRELGEEGEAHG
+270 QRELGEDGKGQGED
-282 EELAGMREKIEAAG
+282 LSDLREKIDEASL
-296 MPEEARAEA
+296 PDEARVEA
-305 ERELKRL
+305 ERELQRL
-312 ERIPA
+312 ERIPS

-336 WSSSSDDQLDIARA
+336 WSVSSEDQLDIARA
-350 RTILD
+350 REILNE
-355 DDHYG
+355 DHYG
-360 LEKIKDRILEHLA
+360 LEKIKDRILEHLS
-373 VRSLKPDSKGSIL
+373 VRSLKPDLKGSIL

-398 LGKSIARALDRRFV
+398 LGKSIARALGRRFA
-412 RISLGGVHDEADI
+412 RISLGGVHDEAEI

-434 ALPGRIIQSLRKAGT
+434 ALPGRIIQSIRKAGT

-466 RGDPASALLEVLD
+466 RGDPSSALLEVLD
-479 PEQNDTFTDHYVD
+479 PEQNDTFTDHYID

-516 RDRMEVIALSGYTE
+516 RDRMEVIELSGYTE

-547 AHGLT
+547 THGLST
-552 SEDATLDDGAVGRII
+552 EDVVFDDRAIGRII
-567 SAYTREA
+567 ADYTREA

-583 RTVVRKSAR
+583 RTVARKSAR
-592 AVAEGETPPFAVAAD
+592 SVAEGQAPPFPVSVD
-607 DLPRYLGPPEYFSE
+607 DLHRYLGPPVYFSE
-621 TAERTEEPGV
+621 TAERTGEPGV

-644 MFVEASKMPG
+644 MFVEASKMTG
-654 GRGLTL
+654 GKGLTL
-660 TGQLGDVMKESARTA
+660 TGQLGDVMKESARAA
-675 LTYVRSHAADWQIDP
+675 LTYVRSHAAEWQIDP
-690 TFFGDHDI
+690 AFFAGHDI

-720 VLTSLLTGRPV
+720 VLTSLFTGRPV

-795 RIDQVLELALM
+795 HIDQVLELALM
-806 DQPGRIREDAQDD
+806 DEPVDDEPVDAES
-819 VREDARE
+819 VNAEPIDAPERDE
-826 TESTWVEPLEG
+826 AWAENLEG
-837 GVAVTTRDMNLN
+837 GVTVAPRDANLN

>member
-1 MTEDK
+1 MAEDK
-6 TRHEEQA
+6 ALQEIE
-13 NERTTSREAQTNP
+13 TNLQ
-26 REESVIDSIAV
+26 EDTVIESIAV
-37 LPARNLVVYPHM
+37 LPVRNLVVYPHM
-49 TATLVADRPGSVK
+49 AAALVADRLGSVK
-62 ALEEALQQDKMA
+62 ALDEALQQDKM
-74 MVLMQRNP
+74 VLILAQRDP
-82 DTEQPAPDELHGYG
+82 ETDRPEPGDLYKFG

-101 RNLMKLPEDR
+101 YKMMKLPGDSL
-111 IHAVVHGVSRARVTE
+111 HAVVHGISRARVLE
-126 VLETDPILRVRAEL
+126 VLETEPVMRARVEL
-140 QSVRQDDSRDESVA
+140 QAERKN

-162 VHNLVE
+162 AHNLAE

-173 IDLVPTMS
+173 IELVPTMS
-181 EELRIPLLNLDDNP
+181 EELRIPLLNLEDQP

-203 FNLKLSR
+203 FNLKISL
-210 EDQQAMLELG
+210 EDQQAMLELS
-220 DVRDRLKALT
+220 DVKDRLKALT
-230 FLIAREIEVAETG
+230 FLIAHEIEVAETG

-270 QRELGEEGEAHG
+270 RRELGEDGEGQG
-282 EELAGMREKIEAAG
+282 EDLSDLREKIDEAG
-296 MPEEARAEA
+296 LPELARVEA
-305 ERELKRL
+305 ERELQRL
-312 ERIPA
+312 ERIPS

-336 WSSSSDDQLDIARA
+336 WSVSSEDQLDIALA
-350 RTILD
+350 REILD
-355 DDHYG
+355 EDHYG
-360 LEKIKDRILEHLA
+360 LDKIKDRILEHLA
-373 VRSLKPDSKGSIL
+373 VRNLKPDLKGSIL

-398 LGKSIARALDRRFV
+398 LGKSIARALGRKFV
-412 RISLGGVHDEADI
+412 RISLGGVHDEAEI

-434 ALPGRIIQSLRKAGT
+434 ALPGRIIQSIRKAGT

-466 RGDPASALLEVLD
+466 RGDPSSALLEVLD
-479 PEQNDTFTDHYVD
+479 PEQNDTFTDHYID

-516 RDRMEVIALSGYTE
+516 RDRMEVIELSGYTE

-547 AHGLT
+547 THGLST
-552 SEDATLDDGAVGRII
+552 EDVVFDDRAIGRII
-567 SAYTREA
+567 ADYTREA

-583 RTVVRKSAR
+583 RTVARKSAR
-592 AVAEGETPPFAVAAD
+592 SVAEGQAPPFPVSVD
-607 DLPRYLGPPEYFSE
+607 DLHRYLGPPEYFSE
-621 TAERTEEPGV
+621 TAERTGEPGV

-644 MFVEASKMPG
+644 MFVEASKMTG
-654 GRGLTL
+654 GKGLTL
-660 TGQLGDVMKESARTA
+660 TGQLGDVMKESARAA
-675 LTYVRSHAADWQIDP
+675 LTYVRSHAAEWQIDP
-690 TFFGDHDI
+690 AFFAGHDI

-720 VLTSLLTGRPV
+720 VLTSLFTGRPV

-795 RIDQVLELALM
+795 HIDQVLELALM
-806 DQPGRIREDAQDD
+806 DEPVDDEPVDSESVNAEPIDAPERD
-819 VREDARE
+819 EAWA
-826 TESTWVEPLEG
+826 ESLEG
-837 GVAVTTRDMNLN
+837 GVTVAPRDANLN

>member
-1 MTEDK
+1 MAEDK
-6 TRHEEQA
+6 ALQEIE
-13 NERTTSREAQTNP
+13 TNLQ
-26 REESVIDSIAV
+26 EDTVIESIAV
-37 LPARNLVVYPHM
+37 LPVRNLVVYPHM
-49 TATLVADRPGSVK
+49 AAALVADRLGSVK
-62 ALEEALQQDKMA
+62 ALDEALQQDKM
-74 MVLMQRNP
+74 VLILAQRDP
-82 DTEQPAPDELHGYG
+82 ETDRPEPGDLYKFG

-101 RNLMKLPEDR
+101 YKMMKLPGDSL
-111 IHAVVHGVSRARVTE
+111 HAVVHGVSRARVLE
-126 VLETDPILRVRAEL
+126 VLETEPIMRARVEL
-140 QSVRQDDSRDESVA
+140 QAERKN

-162 VHNLVE
+162 AHNLAE

-173 IDLVPTMS
+173 IELVPTMS
-181 EELRIPLLNLDDNP
+181 EELRIPLLNLEDQP

-203 FNLKLSR
+203 FNLKISL
-210 EDQQAMLELG
+210 EDQQAMLELS
-220 DVRDRLKALT
+220 DVKDRLKALT
-230 FLIAREIEVAETG
+230 FLIAHEIEVAETG

-270 QRELGEEGEAHG
+270 RRELGEDGEGQG
-282 EELAGMREKIEAAG
+282 EDLSDLREKIDEAG
-296 MPEEARAEA
+296 LPDEARVEA
-305 ERELKRL
+305 ERELQRL
-312 ERIPA
+312 ERIPS

-336 WSSSSDDQLDIARA
+336 WSVSSEDQLDIARA
-350 RTILD
+350 REILD
-355 DDHYG
+355 EDHYG
-360 LEKIKDRILEHLA
+360 LEKIKDRILEHLS
-373 VRSLKPDSKGSIL
+373 VRSLKPDLKGSIL

-398 LGKSIARALDRRFV
+398 LGKSIARALGRKFV
-412 RISLGGVHDEADI
+412 RISLGGVHDEAEI

-434 ALPGRIIQSLRKAGT
+434 ALPGRIIQSIRKAGT

-466 RGDPASALLEVLD
+466 RGDPSSALLEVLD
-479 PEQNDTFTDHYVD
+479 PEQNDTFTDHYID

-516 RDRMEVIALSGYTE
+516 RDRMEVIELSGYTE

-547 AHGLT
+547 THGLST
-552 SEDATLDDGAVGRII
+552 EDLVFDDRAIGRII
-567 SAYTREA
+567 ADYTREA

-592 AVAEGETPPFAVAAD
+592 SVAEGQAPPFPVSVD
-607 DLPRYLGPPEYFSE
+607 DLHQYLGPPEYFSE
-621 TAERTEEPGV
+621 TAERTGEPGV

-644 MFVEASKMPG
+644 MFVEASKMTG
-654 GRGLTL
+654 GKGLTL
-660 TGQLGDVMKESARTA
+660 TGQLGDVMKESARAA
-675 LTYVRSHAADWQIDP
+675 LTYVRSHAAEWQIDP
-690 TFFGDHDI
+690 AFFAGHDI

-720 VLTSLLTGRPV
+720 VLTSLFTGRPV

-745 KVMPVGGIK
+745 KVMPVGGVK

-760 MRAGITTIIL
+760 MRAGITIIIL

-795 RIDQVLELALM
+795 HIDQVLELALM
-806 DQPGRIREDAQDD
+806 DEPVDD
-819 VREDARE
+819 EPVD
-826 TESTWVEPLEG
+826 TPESHEAWAENLEG
-837 GVAVTTRDMNLN
+837 GVTVAPRDANLN